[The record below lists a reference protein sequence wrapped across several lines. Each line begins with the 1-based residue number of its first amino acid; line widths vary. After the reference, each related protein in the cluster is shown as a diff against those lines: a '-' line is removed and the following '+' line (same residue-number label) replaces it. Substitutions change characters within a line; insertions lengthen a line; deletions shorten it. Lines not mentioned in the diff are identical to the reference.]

1 MTRLSSLLL
10 VPLLLAAPASSQ
22 TVAAQ
27 GGIAPMAEGAQPA
40 GSQASPAPAA
50 AALYTVRPILLTGQ
64 PAPGG
69 GTFTE
74 FSDPALNGRGDLA
87 FAALSASSPGQ
98 AAVYLWNGTGTTV
111 LAQRGRPAPSGGVFT
126 VFNDVT
132 LNDRQAVVF
141 LGQTT
146 DRAAHQGL
154 YLARAGTIAPVVV
167 TGQPAPSG
175 GVFTD
180 FANPTINAQD
190 VVAFVGR
197 MTGDGQEGIFS
208 ATEGGITPLVLSG
221 QPAPTGGRFEFFL
234 DGSPL
239 QNDRG
244 EVAFIASTVPRGTF
258 GVYVL
263 VGGRPVPVV
272 TTEDDAPAGGR
283 FTEFGFLM
291 LTNAGTVGFV
301 GRAARSAV
309 PEGLYVTGRGVLVT
323 LARRGEAV
331 SGEALTT
338 FVNSAMNQQES
349 IVFELGTPD
358 PIPRGI
364 FVATRAGVRAV
375 VRAGDVAPSRRR
387 FRAFGTPAIN
397 DRGQVAFVA
406 ETDDGRRGIYLVSP
420 L

>member
-87 FAALSASSPGQ
+87 FAALSTSSPGQ

-167 TGQPAPSG
+167 T
-175 GVFTD
+175 
-180 FANPTINAQD
+180 
-190 VVAFVGR
+190 
-197 MTGDGQEGIFS
+197 
-208 ATEGGITPLVLSG
+208 G

-309 PEGLYVTGRGVLVT
+309 PEGLYVTGRAVLVT
-323 LARRGEAV
+323 LARRGEAA

-375 VRAGDVAPSRRR
+375 
-387 FRAFGTPAIN
+387 GTPAIN

>member
-1 MTRLSSLLL
+1 MTRLSALLL
-10 VPLLLAAPASSQ
+10 VPVLLAAPASGPAAA
-22 TVAAQ
+22 AAQ
-27 GGIAPMAEGAQPA
+27 GGAAP
-40 GSQASPAPAA
+40 GSII
-50 AALYTVRPILLTGQ
+50 RPIFLTGQ

-87 FAALSASSPGQ
+87 FAALSTGSQ

-111 LAQRGRPAPSGGVFT
+111 LAKRGQPAPSGGVFT
-126 VFNDVT
+126 VFNDVV
-132 LNDRQAVVF
+132 LNDRQTVVF
-141 LGQTT
+141 LGRTT

-154 YLARAGTIAPVVV
+154 YLARAGTIAPIIV
-167 TGQPAPSG
+167 TGQPAPPG
-175 GVFTD
+175 GVFSD
-180 FANPTINAQD
+180 FANPTINAAD

-197 MTGDGQEGIFS
+197 MTGGGQEGIFS

-221 QPAPTGGRFEFFL
+221 QPAPTGGKFQFFL

-301 GRAARSAV
+301 GRAARSPV
-309 PEGLYVTGRGVLVT
+309 PEGLYVTGRAVLVT
-323 LARRGEAV
+323 LARQGEAA

-338 FVNSAMNQQES
+338 FVNSAMNEQES

-358 PIPRGI
+358 PIPRAI
-364 FVATRAGVRAV
+364 FVAARAGVRAV
-375 VRAGDVAPSRRR
+375 VRAGDLAPSRQRY
-387 FRAFGTPAIN
+387 RAFGSPTIN

-406 ETDDGRRGIYLVSP
+406 ETDDGRHGIYLVSP
-420 L
+420 Q